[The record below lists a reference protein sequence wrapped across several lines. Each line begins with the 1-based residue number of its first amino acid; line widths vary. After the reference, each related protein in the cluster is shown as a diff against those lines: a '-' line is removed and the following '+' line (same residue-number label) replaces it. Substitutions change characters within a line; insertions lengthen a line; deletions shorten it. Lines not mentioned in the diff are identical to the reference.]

1 MILDIR
7 SRTKYLIGV
16 AFLFLFFMYF
26 RLPKPELNLP
36 VKVIMVESEEISQPI
51 IDIQKRD
58 EASLSSKPIEHV
70 EINNEIEGSSRDF
83 TSTDKHHPVT
93 ETTNITESTTDVK
106 RSVTMDNDLPL
117 YETFYLVLSHL
128 MQSKDVDELA
138 NMNSYPLI
146 IYTDSEKI
154 IVKNKEEFIEKSDF
168 IFEEGF
174 LVRVDSISPTHS
186 IDNGTGGVII
196 GDISIEA
203 KCLEE
208 YINDECD
215 TVDIK
220 VNAYDIRTDR

>member
-1 MILDIR
+1 
-7 SRTKYLIGV
+7 
-16 AFLFLFFMYF
+16 
-26 RLPKPELNLP
+26 
-36 VKVIMVESEEISQPI
+36 MVESEEISQPI
-51 IDIQKRD
+51 IDIQKTD
-58 EASLSSKPIEHV
+58 EASLTSKPIEHV
-70 EINNEIEGSSRDF
+70 EINIETEDSSRDF
-83 TSTDKHHPVT
+83 ISNDKHSSST
-93 ETTNITESTTDVK
+93 ETTNIPESSTDVK
-106 RSVTMDNDLPL
+106 RSVTMDNELFL
-117 YETFYLVLSHL
+117 YENFYLLLSHL

-154 IVKNKEEFIEKSDF
+154 VVKNKEEFIEKSDF

-203 KCLEE
+203 KCLE
-208 YINDECD
+208 YISDACK
-215 TVDIK
+215 TATIK